1 MNTSNAIPRS
11 VKIIRWTARIWSL
24 LAIGLGLLM
33 LIPDSESA
41 GPIAPVDIFLLS
53 LTGLAMLGLLIAW
66 RWELA
71 GSIFTIAMLFIREIA
86 WVILK
91 GNWMLGFLVL
101 WLFFLPPAI
110 MFIIAWRLEKQAK
123 KL

>member
-1 MNTSNAIPRS
+1 MNMSNAIPRS

-66 RWELA
+66 RWERT
-71 GSIFTIAMLFIREIA
+71 GGIFTIGMLFIREIA

>member
-1 MNTSNAIPRS
+1 MNPSKAVPRS
-11 VKIIRWTARIWSL
+11 VKIIRWAARIWSL
-24 LAIGLGLLM
+24 LAIGMGLLM

-66 RWELA
+66 RWELT

-101 WLFFLPPAI
+101 WFFFLPPAI
-110 MFIIAWRLEKQAK
+110 MFISAWRLEKQTK
-123 KL
+123 KI